1 MAALS
6 SSQCSGSSAGA
17 SAARG
22 DCQPYSSNDFES
34 FDSESEISSS
44 REVGGRR
51 RTVAVGNFRVVANAD
66 HRRPSRAHPCFIELA
81 TFACCTKMSL
91 TAVGL
96 RGASSAVRTV
106 KYIYIARRRFCIAQ
120 LH

>member
-17 SAARG
+17 SAAGG

-34 FDSESEISSS
+34 FDSKSEISSS

-66 HRRPSRAHPCFIELA
+66 HHRPSRAHPCILCRPAIECALV
-81 TFACCTKMSL
+81 MLVLNYIL
-91 TAVGL
+91 TSCL
-96 RGASSAVRTV
+96 N
-106 KYIYIARRRFCIAQ
+106 
-120 LH
+120 L

>member
-17 SAARG
+17 SAAGR

-44 REVGGRR
+44 REIVAPGLLVVGGELWRSATLEWR
-51 RTVAVGNFRVVANAD
+51 PMPTTAD
-66 HRRPSRAHPCFIELA
+66 HRRHIP
-81 TFACCTKMSL
+81 
-91 TAVGL
+91 GL
-96 RGASSAVRTV
+96 IPKLLLPV
-106 KYIYIARRRFCIAQ
+106 YMI
-120 LH
+120 L

>member
-17 SAARG
+17 SAAGG

-66 HRRPSRAHPCFIELA
+66 HRRPSRAHP
-81 TFACCTKMSL
+81 
-91 TAVGL
+91 
-96 RGASSAVRTV
+96 
-106 KYIYIARRRFCIAQ
+106 
-120 LH
+120 

>member
-1 MAALS
+1 MAALL
-6 SSQCSGSSAGA
+6 SSQSSGSSAGA
-17 SAARG
+17 SAAGG

-66 HRRPSRAHPCFIELA
+66 HRRPSRAHPWKH
-81 TFACCTKMSL
+81 TFVCACIKHYVQPSYGCRRTPVVARMCVY
-91 TAVGL
+91 TARKNVL
-96 RGASSAVRTV
+96 IQ
-106 KYIYIARRRFCIAQ
+106 KI
-120 LH
+120 

>member
-66 HRRPSRAHPCFIELA
+66 HRRPSRAHPWYY
-81 TFACCTKMSL
+81 
-91 TAVGL
+91 AVHGTVHTTVHIL
-96 RGASSAVRTV
+96 RSTSYSA
-106 KYIYIARRRFCIAQ
+106 YY
-120 LH
+120 